1 MIIKTIIGG
10 LVIAVLLI
18 SVVYAFV
25 SPVVYRPP
33 VPEVPEKVISNYTF
47 VRHQAPAVDY
57 VNLNMTIKAGG
68 FNINFSS
75 DSNLIYHFKFE
86 QDKNA
91 TKPTVENTALGNRL
105 MVNVFAET
113 GDLEATFGSNYLY
126 NGTIKVGI
134 GGISLVLSNY
144 SNVDN
149 FDIEA
154 MYAGGISLE
163 VLDNASFNHLN
174 LKATLG
180 GIMMRV
186 DAPSLRRNCSITA
199 RVEVGGYM
207 IEPISVGV
215 DLGVKLAAFVDMGG
229 MMFNPA
235 GFQKVKEEE
244 NDIEIRTLNYATATI
259 KLDIE
264 IFVGLG
270 GAMIN
275 QSFFGTFP
283 GTVSIT

>member
-1 MIIKTIIGG
+1 MNTQTIIGG
-10 LVIAVLLI
+10 IVIAILLI

-25 SPVVYRPP
+25 SPVVYKPP
-33 VPEVPEKVISNYTF
+33 VPEVPEKVISNYTL
-47 VRHQAPAVDY
+47 VRQQEPEVEY

-68 FNINFSS
+68 FNITFSS

-86 QDKNA
+86 QDKNV
-91 TKPTVENTALGNRL
+91 TKPIVENRTLGNGL

-126 NGTIKVGI
+126 NGTIKVGV
-134 GGISLVLSNY
+134 GGLSLVLSKY

-149 FDIEA
+149 FDIVA

-163 VLDNASFNHLN
+163 VLDEASFNHLD

-186 DAPSLRRNCSITA
+186 NASSLIKNCNITA

-215 DLGVKLAAFVDMGG
+215 DLGLKLAAFVDIGG
-229 MMFNPA
+229 IMLNPA
-235 GFQKVKEEE
+235 GLQKVKEEVNE
-244 NDIEIRTLNYATATI
+244 IEIRTLNYATATT

-275 QSFFGTFP
+275 QSFLGTLP
-283 GTVSIT
+283 IS

>member
-1 MIIKTIIGG
+1 MNAQTVIGG
-10 LVIAVLLI
+10 IVIAILLI
-18 SVVYAFV
+18 SAVYAFV
-25 SPVVYRPP
+25 SPVFYQPP
-33 VPEVPEKVISNYTF
+33 MPEVPEKVIRNYTCISQQHPE
-47 VRHQAPAVDY
+47 VEY

-68 FNINFSS
+68 FNISFSS

-91 TKPTVENTALGNRL
+91 TKPIVENTPQGNKL
-105 MVNVFAET
+105 LVNVFAET
-113 GDLEATFGSNYLY
+113 GDLEATFGSHYLY
-126 NGTIKVGI
+126 NGTIKVGA
-134 GGISLVLSNY
+134 GGISLVLAQY
-144 SNVDN
+144 SNVDS
-149 FDIEA
+149 FDIVA

-163 VLDNASFNHLN
+163 VLEGASFNHLN

-186 DAPSLRRNCSITA
+186 NASSLMKNCNITA
-199 RVEVGGYM
+199 GVEVGGYI

-229 MMFNPA
+229 IMLNPA
-235 GFQKVKEEE
+235 GLQKVKEEANE
-244 NDIEIRTLNYATATI
+244 IEIRTLNYATATT
-259 KLDIE
+259 KLNIE

-275 QSFFGTFP
+275 QSFLGTFP
-283 GTVSIT
+283 LS